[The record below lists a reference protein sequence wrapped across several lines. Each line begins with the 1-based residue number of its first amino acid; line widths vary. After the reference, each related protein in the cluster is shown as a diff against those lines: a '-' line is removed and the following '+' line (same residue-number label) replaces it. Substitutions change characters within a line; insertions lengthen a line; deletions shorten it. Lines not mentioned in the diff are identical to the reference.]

1 MASVESQVQEKVDT
15 AVLVKSAELFGRSMA
30 SFLETEMDYIGYLR
44 ERPRKTIKI
53 DPEGDGTSVTVT
65 ESTETKGDMQFGF
78 GLPRLPRLRKNRS
91 RGKTRTQRNGR
102 GTRTKGRGGT
112 SQRGAKVRRFFGGG
126 PEISQGKG
134 GTGRGFRL
142 PGTGPKVTTGTGGN
156 VGIGQRLSNLI
167 PKQMPKMPKSVT
179 AGRVKGGASAAAM
192 ILADIFMP
200 QLQDFVGGIYSKF
213 GLGYQ
218 SMSDDDLIKAFNMR
232 GMEIMAAKQQAEKSN
247 MPGRYMMFESMYGEE
262 FRTGTLGVISRE
274 MEKRGMQ
281 PPMTQ
286 QEFGFSEGAVIN
298 TPTRG
303 YVGEAGPEVIFPV
316 GKIGEAINAVYR
328 EGGSAMIGATLAFLH
343 ASPMS
348 PTNAA
353 LLSEAGRLK
362 QQFGVSGNFAEIK
375 GIGNYEVKPIP
386 SLEESINNQSSS
398 GQTANGSQSVL
409 QRFQSFAG
417 GIFNSVLGIGGANAA
432 PFNGAFIRG
441 DLANTQVQN
450 EVTAKGLYL
459 KAGEE
464 RGGVKGHA
472 QVGITRVFGS
482 KGGPGSGQSAS
493 GHGGIDIGTSQQ
505 KGYYVSFG
513 MSGKVSYAG
522 PMGGYGNLVIIES
535 GGHDYFFG
543 HLASISSGITKGQ
556 PYTGQ
561 TIGEIGNT
569 GNSYG
574 EHLHFEK
581 RTAGGGPATRMD
593 PAAELGALS
602 IGKRTK
608 PTAPANKPVK
618 PADPSKAKKTVTTT
632 PVTQAGKTQPGVAQ
646 VPVPIPVPQP
656 IKEFVAFPVEMIQSA
671 GGFIV
676 DVFGK
681 GGKK

>member
-44 ERPRKTIKI
+44 DRPTRKIVVV
-53 DPEGDGTSVTVT
+53 DPEDPTVITVDDGGGPAGGGSL
-65 ESTETKGDMQFGF
+65 GGF
-78 GLPRLPRLRKNRS
+78 PGIPPRLRGKGKG
-91 RGKTRTQRNGR
+91 RGRGR

-112 SQRGAKVRRFFGGG
+112 AQRGAQVRRALGGG
-126 PEISQGKG
+126 PRISQGRG
-134 GTGRGFRL
+134 GQGRGLRL

-156 VGIGQRLSNLI
+156 IGIGQRLSNLI
-167 PKQMPKMPKSVT
+167 PKQMPKSVT
-179 AGRVKGGASAAAM
+179 GARVRGGAAAGAM

-200 QLQDFVGGIYSKF
+200 QLQDFVGSIYSKF
-213 GLGYQ
+213 GAGYQ
-218 SMSDDDLIKAFNMR
+218 AMSDDDLIKAFNMR
-232 GMEIMAAKQQAEKSN
+232 GMEIMAAKQQAEQSN

-348 PTNAA
+348 PTNSV

-362 QQFGVSGNFAEIK
+362 QQFGVSGDFAQIK
-375 GIGNYEVKPIP
+375 GIGNYEVKPVP

-398 GQTANGSQSVL
+398 GQNTTQSQSII
-409 QRFQSFAG
+409 QRFQSFLG
-417 GIFNSVLGIGGANAA
+417 GAVNSVLGIGPANAA
-432 PFNGAFIRG
+432 PVPFNGAFIRG

-450 EVTAKGLYL
+450 EITAKGLYL
-459 KAGEE
+459 GAGE
-464 RGGVKGHA
+464 KKDGH
-472 QVGITRVFGS
+472 VGHRHLGITRGFGT
-482 KGGPGSGQSAS
+482 KDGLGSGASAG

-505 KGYYVSFG
+505 TGYYVSFSMG
-513 MSGKVSYAG
+513 GKVSFAG
-522 PMGGYGNLVIIES
+522 PAGGYGNLVIIES
-535 GGHDYFFG
+535 GGHDYYFA
-543 HLASISSGITKGQ
+543 HLASISSGIREGQ

-561 TIGEIGNT
+561 TIGEIGRTDST
-569 GNSYG
+569 GNTTG

-581 RTAGGGPATRMD
+581 RTAGGGVSARMN

-602 IGKRTK
+602 IGRTTK

-618 PADPSKAKKTVTTT
+618 PADPSKAKTTVTTT
-632 PVTQAGKTQPGVAQ
+632 PVTQSTKNGQATSTQVP
-646 VPVPIPVPQP
+646 VPVPIPQQVKQ
-656 IKEFVAFPVEMIQSA
+656 FVAVPVEAAKSA
-671 GGFIV
+671 VGFVV
-676 DVFGK
+676 DIFGK
-681 GGKK
+681 GGGKK